1 MAERQ
6 TIDDML
12 AEARSRIRR
21 YTPVEAATAATAG
34 AVIIDTRSD
43 IDVRIEGRI
52 PGSVYFH
59 RNVLEWRCDPA
70 SSHCDPRANDLGGR
84 LIIVCN
90 DGYSSSLAAAS
101 LVALGFTEAGDL
113 IGGYRGWVAAG
124 LPIDRE

>member
-1 MAERQ
+1 
-6 TIDDML
+6 ML

-21 YTPVEAATAATAG
+21 YTPAEAAAAAAAG
-34 AVIIDTRSD
+34 AVIVDTRSD
-43 IDVRIEGRI
+43 VDVRTEGRI
-52 PGSVYFH
+52 PGSIYFH
-59 RNVLEWRCDPA
+59 RNMLEWRCDPA
-70 SSHCDPRANDLGGR
+70 ASHSDPRVNDLGKR

-124 LPIDRE
+124 LPIERA